1 MRIHIKTTDLELTK
15 PLAEYIK
22 KKIGGL
28 GRFIKKLKKKGEVK
42 IFFEIER
49 TNMNKKN
56 KTKTTHG
63 MERWSKEK
71 KKPIE

>member
-28 GRFIKKLKKKGEVK
+28 GRFIKKFDKQLQKEVSAK
-42 IFFEIER
+42 QIIIASSRRQLFMKSAISIAEYYFEVSFR
-49 TNMNKKN
+49 T
-56 KTKTTHG
+56 
-63 MERWSKEK
+63 
-71 KKPIE
+71 